1 MNQRKILN
9 AVKYGILVS
18 GSVLIFLPMILVVM
32 TAFKSNLQIAESWF
46 SLPVPLYLDNFKTL
60 FAKNELKYAF
70 LNSFPVYQYGDI
82 APDSLRRIPD
92 HGE

>member
-60 FAKNELKYAF
+60 FAK
-70 LNSFPVYQYGDI
+70 
-82 APDSLRRIPD
+82 
-92 HGE
+92 